1 MQVINNAANRNNEE
15 ERIQYP
21 WGEDIRRFPRRQ
33 SKFRMKVAGGSCRGL
48 KFDFHVRLADTIFSR
63 WPGGHGDGSWKS
75 RGRDR
80 SIRARLLGPCL
91 AGSPLPH
98 PSFYLSRSVVV
109 RELSPSFSLSVVR
122 ARDPFSSRY
131 NSKGIPS
138 RARWRPFPREKAH
151 THARMYTRAMQKRS
165 SSSCYRKGICS
176 SGTQQR
182 GKG

>member
-1 MQVINNAANRNNEE
+1 MQLTELTKKRGFSILE
-15 ERIQYP
+15 
-21 WGEDIRRFPRRQ
+21 GRFPRRQ
-33 SKFRMKVAGGSCRGL
+33 SKFRTKVAGGSCRGL

-122 ARDPFSSRY
+122 ARDPFLSLQFQGNPLPRSLTPL
-131 NSKGIPS
+131 S
-138 RARWRPFPREKAH
+138 ARES
-151 THARMYTRAMQKRS
+151 THARTHVHASHAK
-165 SSSCYRKGICS
+165 
-176 SGTQQR
+176 TQ
-182 GKG
+182 